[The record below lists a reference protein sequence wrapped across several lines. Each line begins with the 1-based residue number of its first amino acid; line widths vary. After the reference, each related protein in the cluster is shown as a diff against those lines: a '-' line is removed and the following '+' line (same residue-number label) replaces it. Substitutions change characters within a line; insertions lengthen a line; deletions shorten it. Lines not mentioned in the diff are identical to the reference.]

1 MEKNSAR
8 AILVAA
14 LTSVSMSIAG
24 ASRADVISYS
34 GNITSYTVP
43 STGFYDVTA
52 AGAGGETLP
61 SGGPNSGSGEI
72 IEDTFRFTAGETLNV
87 LVGGQGVVNGSNDF
101 SGGGGGGT
109 FVVVQ
114 SSQTPVLVAGGG
126 GGAGEFDNGGS
137 ALDPSAPGSGNGGPG
152 GAASGSFFAGAG
164 GGGGF
169 SGAGV
174 NGANDVFNSSAG
186 TGGQSFAQGGAGG
199 AGGVV
204 ATGPNAVTA
213 GSGGFGAG
221 GGAGVEGGGG
231 GGGGYTGGGGGS
243 GGGGGLGGTSYD
255 AGPAYSILGSSGGNG
270 SVTITPADVVTF
282 VASGTFVS
290 GAPLGG
296 TVTIDT
302 TRGVILSADLTLG
315 GPDNFTFNTP
325 LSQTVNGNAYTL
337 YFDDGNPSD
346 ILQLNLQGDT
356 TLVGFDGDLNVT
368 GAAEVGSTFDQL
380 DNGELVVVPEPATG
394 AIVVMGS
401 LLALSRRRT
410 TA

>member
-1 MEKNSAR
+1 M
-8 AILVAA
+8 
-14 LTSVSMSIAG
+14 
-24 ASRADVISYS
+24 
-34 GNITSYTVP
+34 
-43 STGFYDVTA
+43 
-52 AGAGGETLP
+52 
-61 SGGPNSGSGEI
+61 
-72 IEDTFRFTAGETLNV
+72 
-87 LVGGQGVVNGSNDF
+87 LVGGQGVVNGIDDF

-114 SSQTPVLVAGGG
+114 SSQTPLLVAGGG
-126 GGAGEFDNGGS
+126 GGAGEFDDGGS
-137 ALDPSAPGSGNGGPG
+137 ALDSSAPGGGNGGPG
-152 GAASGSFFAGAG
+152 GSATGSYYAGAG

-169 SGAGV
+169 SGTGA
-174 NGANDVFNSSAG
+174 NGANDIFNTSAG
-186 TGGQSFAQGGAGG
+186 TGGQSFAQGSAGG
-199 AGGVV
+199 ARGVV

-213 GSGGFGAG
+213 GSGGFGGG

-255 AGPAYSILGSSGGNG
+255 AGPADSILGSNGGNG

-282 VASGTFVS
+282 IASGTFVS
-290 GAPLGG
+290 GAPLSG

-325 LSQTVNGNAYTL
+325 LTPTVNGNTDTL

-346 ILQLNLQGDT
+346 ILQLNLQGDP

-380 DNGELVVVPEPATG
+380 DNGKLVAVPEPAAG
-394 AIVVMGS
+394 AILIMGS
-401 LLALSRRRT
+401 LLALNRRRRG
-410 TA
+410 AVPSFF

>member
-1 MEKNSAR
+1 MERNSAR
-8 AILVAA
+8 ASLVAA
-14 LTSVSMSIAG
+14 VASALMSGAG

-34 GNITSYTVP
+34 GNIATYTVP

-61 SGGPNSGSGEI
+61 SGGPNSGSSEI
-72 IEDTFRFTAGETLNV
+72 IEDTFSLAVGETLDV
-87 LVGGQGVVNGSNDF
+87 LVGGQGVVNGNYDF

-114 SSQTPVLVAGGG
+114 SSQSPLLVAGGG
-126 GGAGEFDNGGS
+126 GGAGEYDDGGS
-137 ALDPSAPGSGNGGPG
+137 ALGPSAPGSGNGGAG
-152 GAASGSFFAGAG
+152 GAASGSYSAGAG

-169 SGAGV
+169 SGAGAQ
-174 NGANDVFNSSAG
+174 GANDVFNSAG
-186 TGGQSFAQGGAGG
+186 GVGGQSFAQGGAGG

-213 GSGGFGAG
+213 GSGGFGGG

-255 AGPAYSILGSSGGNG
+255 AGPADSILGSNGGNG

-282 VASGTFVS
+282 IASGTFVS

-302 TRGVILSADLTLG
+302 TRGAILSADLTVG
-315 GPDNFTFNTP
+315 GPDNFTFNKL
-325 LSQTVNGNAYTL
+325 LSQTVNGNTDTL

-346 ILQLNLQGDT
+346 ILQLDLHGDT
-356 TLVGFDGDLNVT
+356 SLVGFDGNLNVT

-380 DNGELVVVPEPATG
+380 DTGELVAVPEPAGLGLLVFG
-394 AIVVMGS
+394 ATS
-401 LLALSRRRT
+401 LLKRRRR
-410 TA
+410 A